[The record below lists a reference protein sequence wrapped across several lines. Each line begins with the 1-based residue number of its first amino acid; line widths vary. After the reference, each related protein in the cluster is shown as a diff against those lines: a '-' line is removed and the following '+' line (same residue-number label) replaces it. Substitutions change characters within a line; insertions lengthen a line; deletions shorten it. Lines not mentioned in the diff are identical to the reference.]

1 MFNDIDEKYNEHLSG
16 ENTSEQQWS
25 ITQGMCA
32 TMLVKVM
39 AYHLVICWTLAM
51 MPKMDHLMVYLKV
64 SMMAKMMDEMMVYL
78 MEMSLVIQK
87 ELMLV

>member
-1 MFNDIDEKYNEHLSG
+1 
-16 ENTSEQQWS
+16 
-25 ITQGMCA
+25 
-32 TMLVKVM
+32 
-39 AYHLVICWTLAM
+39 
-51 MPKMDHLMVYLKV
+51 MDHLMVYLKV